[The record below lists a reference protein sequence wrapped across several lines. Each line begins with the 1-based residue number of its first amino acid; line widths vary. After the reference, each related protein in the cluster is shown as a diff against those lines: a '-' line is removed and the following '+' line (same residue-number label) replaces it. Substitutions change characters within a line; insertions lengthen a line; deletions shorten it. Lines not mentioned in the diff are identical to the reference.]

1 MASAPWLPMRKES
14 AVAMRS
20 VSLPPT
26 SRPVTS
32 ATAALHLASVSSA
45 ESEGSMAHA
54 WRIISAIG
62 HQTLASP

>member
-1 MASAPWLPMRKES
+1 MASR
-14 AVAMRS
+14 
-20 VSLPPT
+20 
-26 SRPVTS
+26 
-32 ATAALHLASVSSA
+32 HLASVSSA